1 MYRETRER
9 AGTADRLMQV
19 FSDEHEHSYLSDP
32 QYPALMSALLAWIER
47 DAKPTPQRVAELC
60 RGYEAAYG
68 KACKLLPDYRPA
80 PLSARVPPRD
90 H

>member
-1 MYRETRER
+1 
-9 AGTADRLMQV
+9 
-19 FSDEHEHSYLSDP
+19 
-32 QYPALMSALLAWIER
+32 MSALLAWIEH
-47 DAKPTPQRVAELC
+47 DTKPTPQRVEELC
-60 RGYEAAYG
+60 RSYEAAYG